1 MSLREV
7 QNLLARLYTE
17 SELRQTFLSSPEKI
31 ARQFNLSQRE
41 IEELSAIFPDELNFF
56 AESLLNKRLREVEK
70 LLPQTKHFLSVDF
83 EKYFREFSSTF
94 LPVSIKKHLE
104 DAVRFAEFLT
114 TKIEAEWLQDLIRY
128 EQANLI
134 FNGYGKSFFIRRFN
148 FNIKEISREGAKA
161 QRKITV
167 AVWFKFGRKTGHFVW

>member
-17 SELRQTFLSSPEKI
+17 TELRQTFLSSPEKI
-31 ARQFNLSQRE
+31 ARQFNLSQQE
-41 IEELSAIFPDELNFF
+41 IKELSAIFPDELNFF
-56 AESLLNKRLREVEK
+56 AESLFNKRLREVEK
-70 LLPQTKHFLSVDF
+70 LLPQTTHFLRVDF
-83 EKYFREFSSTF
+83 EKYFREFSSAF

-114 TKIEAEWLQDLIRY
+114 KEIEDDWLQDLIRY

-134 FNGYGKSFFIRRFN
+134 FNGYGKSFFIRRFK
-148 FNIKEISREGAKA
+148 FNIKEISRRDAKT
-161 QRKITV
+161 QRKITISTL
-167 AVWFKFGRKTGHFVW
+167 R